1 MKVAST
7 VDRAATVCPRR
18 SASCRVQR
26 IWYTSAA
33 APERRHADA
42 RGSAARVAVLI
53 GGDSSRGRIR
63 ERPNLISGI
72 PRIEV
77 IQCKKS
83 VTVLHLGLRS
93 GAEGLASRVGGVV
106 RVTAQPAE

>member
-1 MKVAST
+1 G
-7 VDRAATVCPRR
+7 
-18 SASCRVQR
+18 
-26 IWYTSAA
+26 AA
-33 APERRHADA
+33 APERRHADS

-53 GGDSSRGRIR
+53 VGDSSRGRIR

-106 RVTAQPAE
+106 RVTAQPAESVFHSSCSTSFIVCVSTSPEDLRRGGSRP